1 MTGCCRAQP
10 AIHHGGAGTTHAALA
25 AGVPQG
31 VVPFSLDQPYY
42 ARRVEALGLGPA
54 PLAPQRADVEA
65 LTVLMRRLVGAGQA
79 RGYRERAREAA
90 GVVARENGAR
100 TAAGILLAAST

>member
-1 MTGCCRAQP
+1 
-10 AIHHGGAGTTHAALA
+10 
-25 AGVPQG
+25 
-31 VVPFSLDQPYY
+31 
-42 ARRVEALGLGPA
+42 
-54 PLAPQRADVEA
+54 
-65 LTVLMRRLVGAGQA
+65 MRRLVGAGQA